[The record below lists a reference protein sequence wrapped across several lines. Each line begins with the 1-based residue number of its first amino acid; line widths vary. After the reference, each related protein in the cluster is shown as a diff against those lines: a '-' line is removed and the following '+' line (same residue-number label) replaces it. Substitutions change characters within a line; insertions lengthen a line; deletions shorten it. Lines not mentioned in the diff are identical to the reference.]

1 MPAHVSR
8 CPARRRLAALA
19 AGFAFLA
26 AVAGCSSGPKDAGG
40 TGGAA
45 DGKPQAPAPHRTSP
59 SPSANATASAST
71 RPSASP
77 STTAE
82 DGTDYGSCKD
92 GTCQISVTGP
102 ADIPVGRLTLHASV
116 SGNTVSLRV
125 SAPGAES
132 NMTLSG
138 TSGAGRL
145 QVNGETIN
153 VRTTSV
159 GDGSA
164 VLDITP

>member
-1 MPAHVSR
+1 MPAHVR
-8 CPARRRLAALA
+8 PCPARRRLAALA
-19 AGFAFLA
+19 AGFALLA

-40 TGGAA
+40 AA
-45 DGKPQAPAPHRTSP
+45 DGKPPAPAPHRTSP

-71 RPSASP
+71 KPSASP
-77 STTAE
+77 ATTAE

-92 GTCQISVTGP
+92 GTCQVSVSGP

-125 SAPGAES
+125 SAPGAET